1 MDTCTL
7 ILRGRTASPRTAAI
21 TTFICSFGMLPLQ
34 LVTGVLDFVLGFM
47 LAAPLENPRRCS
59 WPTPGGC
66 QTARA
71 PVALEN
77 TWRLRSTRLA
87 VGESVLMF

>member
-1 MDTCTL
+1 
-7 ILRGRTASPRTAAI
+7 
-21 TTFICSFGMLPLQ
+21 MLPLQ
-34 LVTGVLDFVLGFM
+34 LVTGVLNFVLRFGLGFV

-71 PVALEN
+71 PVAPEN
-77 TWRLRSTRLA
+77 AWRLRTTRLA
-87 VGESVLMF
+87 VGKSVIMF